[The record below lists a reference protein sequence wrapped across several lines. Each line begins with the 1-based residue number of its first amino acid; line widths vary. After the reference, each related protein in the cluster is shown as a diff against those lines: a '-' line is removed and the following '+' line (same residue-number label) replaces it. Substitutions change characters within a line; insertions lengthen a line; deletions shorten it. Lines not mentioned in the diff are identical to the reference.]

1 MLKKILSER
10 ENSQN
15 IWFSSSFSQL
25 KRTYPSLNQILVFIL
40 LLVSVNQMVCF
51 QQTITRKSKTFVN
64 SLCFPGLSKSLYF
77 MKEILLTQT
86 HLDMQ
91 SYDTQTPYSKDM
103 SYRFILL
110 LSVLQLYNT
119 NAWPF
124 LMLTI
129 SAIYNSA
136 ITIYAI
142 VHQRDYKATSCPWNE
157 CVQRNKKW
165 KALFYFAFGYC

>member
-10 ENSQN
+10 EKWQN

-64 SLCFPGLSKSLYF
+64 SLCFPGLSKFLYF
-77 MKEILLTQT
+77 MKEILRT
-86 HLDMQ
+86 
-91 SYDTQTPYSKDM
+91 TPYSKDM

>member
-77 MKEILLTQT
+77 MKEILRT
-86 HLDMQ
+86 
-91 SYDTQTPYSKDM
+91 
-103 SYRFILL
+103 ILR

>member
-1 MLKKILSER
+1 MWTLPFICLTVKRCQIHKFLLKKILSER

-77 MKEILLTQT
+77 MKEILRT
-86 HLDMQ
+86 
-91 SYDTQTPYSKDM
+91 
-103 SYRFILL
+103 ILR